1 MENRRRA
8 DRFAVTMA
16 PEFLRMINIRRGMW
30 HESLEEIEAGLE
42 WGRRKAQLLRW
53 VRRKMGRRLTPRERE
68 CVELHFFQG
77 MTYIEIAAATGISP
91 GVAHRAVVRSL
102 RKLRI
107 TAQRS
112 RIPPAKRRP
121 KEQDCD

>member
-8 DRFAVTMA
+8 DRFAMTMA
-16 PEFLRMINIRRGMW
+16 PEFFRMMNIRRGMW
-30 HESLEEIEAGLE
+30 HESPEEVEAGLE

-68 CVELHFFQG
+68 CVELHFLQG
-77 MTYIEIAAATGISP
+77 MTYIEIAAATGTSP

-112 RIPPAKRRP
+112 KIPAAKRRP
-121 KEQDCD
+121 KEKDCD

>member
-8 DRFAVTMA
+8 DRFALTMS
-16 PEFLRMINIRRGMW
+16 PELLRSMNIRRGMW
-30 HESLEEIEAGLE
+30 HESPEEVEAGLE

-77 MTYIEIAAATGISP
+77 MTYIEIAAATGTSP

-112 RIPPAKRRP
+112 KIPTAKRRP
-121 KEQDCD
+121 KEEDCD